1 MSAEGGRVVI
11 VTGASRGIGRAI
23 AVELSR
29 AGESVVAVARTAR
42 DLEETLRFMEEV
54 RPAGSAARHSIHI
67 ADVTRESEVEA
78 LFRGAAERYGRV
90 DVLVNNAGHV
100 DPVGILEMTL
110 ENWTHTLAT
119 NLTAA
124 FLCTR
129 EFVRAN
135 KRVGG
140 KIINIASTAGLTPRP
155 GWSAYAAA
163 KAGLINFS
171 LTMSEELKPYGI
183 KVYCV
188 APGRTATELRQKLA
202 PEEDPATILQPAAV
216 GRLVR
221 LLVSP
226 EGDYIDQQTIVIRK
240 PLP

>member
-29 AGESVVAVARTAR
+29 AGESVVAVARTAA
-42 DLEETLRFMEEV
+42 DLEETRRFMEEV
-54 RPAGSAARHSIHI
+54 RPAGSGARHAVFT
-67 ADVTRESEVEA
+67 ADVTREDEVEA
-78 LFRGAAERYGRV
+78 LFRAVAERYRRV

-110 ENWTHTLAT
+110 ENWSRTLAT

-163 KAGLINFS
+163 KA
-171 LTMSEELKPYGI
+171 
-183 KVYCV
+183 
-188 APGRTATELRQKLA
+188 
-202 PEEDPATILQPAAV
+202 
-216 GRLVR
+216 
-221 LLVSP
+221 
-226 EGDYIDQQTIVIRK
+226 
-240 PLP
+240 